1 MSDLQMC
8 HRQVHGDGEETI
20 KSHEMGAALDGASRS
35 CVLFRTASVFMQKR
49 VQRTL
54 QVSEGGTD
62 MYTVPRCVSVEA
74 GVDKTQALKVSDL
87 HNHRTHQ

>member
-1 MSDLQMC
+1 MGMEKKQ
-8 HRQVHGDGEETI
+8 
-20 KSHEMGAALDGASRS
+20 SHEMGAALDGASRS

-74 GVDKTQALKVSDL
+74 GADKMQALNVSDL
-87 HNHRTHQ
+87 HNHWTHQ

>member
-1 MSDLQMC
+1 MGMEKKQ
-8 HRQVHGDGEETI
+8 
-20 KSHEMGAALDGASRS
+20 SHEMGAALDRASRS

-62 MYTVPRCVSVEA
+62 NYLAVPEWRQVLT
-74 GVDKTQALKVSDL
+74 KRKP
-87 HNHRTHQ
+87 